1 MTLPFVV
8 SIPHCGRDVPPEIR
22 RQMALGDRQII
33 ESVDFGTFEIFGR
46 LPAAAVVHAR
56 WSRLVADL
64 NRRAD
69 NRSDKG
75 VIALTDYH
83 GRTVF
88 KPGEEPGDAVID
100 QRVALYH
107 APYYHR
113 LARAMARVPFRVLLD
128 GHSLNGIGPS
138 DAPDAGQRRKDVIL
152 SNNGDASG
160 RPGPGRGP
168 ATCPADLLAALAEA
182 FAHQG
187 FSVSLN
193 APYKGGNII
202 NHYGPALI
210 QAEKAAIQIE
220 MNQDL
225 YMAAGDIETDPRR
238 IQEVALRVERAVAG
252 FAEQCLS
259 DAVGQ

>member
-22 RQMALGDRQII
+22 RRMALNDRQII

-46 LPAAAVVHAR
+46 LPAAAVIHTP

-64 NRRAD
+64 NRSAD
-69 NRSDKG
+69 NRGAKG
-75 VIALTDYH
+75 VIALIDYH
-83 GRTVF
+83 GRPVF
-88 KPGEEPGDAVID
+88 NPGAEPDDTVID

-113 LARAMARVPFRVLLD
+113 LTRAMARVPFEMLLD
-128 GHSLNGIGPS
+128 GHSLNGTGPA
-138 DAPDAGQRRKDVIL
+138 DAPDAGRRRKDVIL
-152 SNNGDASG
+152 SNNGDENG
-160 RPGPGRGP
+160 RPVSGRGP
-168 ATCPADLLAALAEA
+168 ATCPADRLAAMGEA
-182 FAHQG
+182 FERQG
-187 FSVSLN
+187 FSVSIN

-210 QAEKAAIQIE
+210 QAGKAAVQIE

-225 YMAAGDIETDPRR
+225 YMAAGDIEVDPRR
-238 IQEVALRVERAVAG
+238 IEEVAQRVERALAG
-252 FAEQCLS
+252 FAERCFG
-259 DAVGQ
+259 DAGGR